1 MDTEFRSKEE
11 SWLSFNARVLQEAA
25 DPTVPLFERIKF
37 LGIYSSNLDEF
48 FRVRVATLKRLL
60 SLGDE
65 WKRLEIPDPSLT
77 LRTVRTLVSKYGV
90 EFNEAYRRVEKDLE
104 ENGIKVINEGDV
116 PGPLRGYLRE
126 YFRREVSPHIFPII
140 LKATAKLPKLK
151 DLPMYLAVKATK
163 SDGTGR
169 PMHALIEIPQHLPR
183 FIQLPKVGDTQLVMY
198 LDDIIRFGLDEIFA
212 TFPYDRYESFA
223 IKFTRDSELEFDDDF
238 TESYFEKLEDSLKA
252 REDGLPVRANF
263 DENFPKP
270 FLNLILRKLNLAR
283 SDSLYPGARYHNRRD
298 LLTFPD
304 CGVKGLKYEKAEPV
318 SVKGFVKANAGMFA
332 AIRKCDILVHIPYQP
347 FRYLITLLQEA
358 SLDPLVQSISLTQYR
373 LAKGSCIAKAL
384 QAAARNGKEVFVL
397 VEPQAR
403 FDEEANIKWAGR
415 YRDAGVRV
423 QLGVQGLK
431 VHSKMVQIIRR
442 ASGRNRSYTVLG
454 TGNFNEDTAGIFA
467 DHLLMTYDQEIGED
481 ATEVFRFFRQS
492 YKKPQLKHLQIA
504 PFDLRNFLRRKIEQ
518 EIENHRAG
526 KPSGISI
533 KVNNFSDTETNELM
547 RRASDAGVPVR
558 MIVRSMFSLVIEEG
572 SSLEAIS
579 IVDKYLEHSRMLLF
593 ENGGEPEVFLSSADF
608 MPRNFDTRVESIFPI
623 YEKKLR
629 NQLIGYFNI
638 QWSDNVKARI
648 LDKNLTNQYRPNEG
662 GKAMRAQFEIEK
674 YLRDK
679 N

>member
-1 MDTEFRSKEE
+1 
-11 SWLSFNARVLQEAA
+11 
-25 DPTVPLFERIKF
+25 
-37 LGIYSSNLDEF
+37 
-48 FRVRVATLKRLL
+48 
-60 SLGDE
+60 
-65 WKRLEIPDPSLT
+65 
-77 LRTVRTLVSKYGV
+77 
-90 EFNEAYRRVEKDLE
+90 
-104 ENGIKVINEGDV
+104 
-116 PGPLRGYLRE
+116 
-126 YFRREVSPHIFPII
+126 
-140 LKATAKLPKLK
+140 
-151 DLPMYLAVKATK
+151 
-163 SDGTGR
+163 
-169 PMHALIEIPQHLPR
+169 
-183 FIQLPKVGDTQLVMY
+183 
-198 LDDIIRFGLDEIFA
+198 
-212 TFPYDRYESFA
+212 
-223 IKFTRDSELEFDDDF
+223 
-238 TESYFEKLEDSLKA
+238 
-252 REDGLPVRANF
+252 
-263 DENFPKP
+263 
-270 FLNLILRKLNLAR
+270 
-283 SDSLYPGARYHNRRD
+283 
-298 LLTFPD
+298 
-304 CGVKGLKYEKAEPV
+304 
-318 SVKGFVKANAGMFA
+318 
-332 AIRKCDILVHIPYQP
+332 
-347 FRYLITLLQEA
+347 
-358 SLDPLVQSISLTQYR
+358 
-373 LAKGSCIAKAL
+373 
-384 QAAARNGKEVFVL
+384 
-397 VEPQAR
+397 
-403 FDEEANIKWAGR
+403 
-415 YRDAGVRV
+415 
-423 QLGVQGLK
+423 
-431 VHSKMVQIIRR
+431 
-442 ASGRNRSYTVLG
+442 
-454 TGNFNEDTAGIFA
+454 
-467 DHLLMTYDQEIGED
+467 MTYDQEIGED